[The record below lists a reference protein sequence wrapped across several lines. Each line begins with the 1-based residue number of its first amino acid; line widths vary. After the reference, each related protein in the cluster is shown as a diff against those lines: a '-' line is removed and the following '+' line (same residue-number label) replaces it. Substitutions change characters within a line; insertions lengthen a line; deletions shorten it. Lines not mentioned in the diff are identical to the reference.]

1 MGENLSHKG
10 DANRLMQFSSGQE
23 GSAGSQETPIPPNP
37 LRPIIPFLQDKG
49 EKETMAGVL
58 GWGIVF

>member
-10 DANRLMQFSSGQE
+10 YVNRVMQFSYGQE
-23 GSAGSQETPIPPNP
+23 GSAGSQETPIPPKP
-37 LRPIIPFLQDKG
+37 LRPIIPLLQDKG

-58 GWGIVF
+58 GWGMVF